1 MEDFP
6 PTLTM
11 QALVLATAD
20 KIALT
25 VGLRFAIESNHHKQ
39 SIEITQCWWH
49 FPAEVTSSRTKV
61 LRLCLCLPDSIK
73 VFLTANPSS
82 SLELFFFFFHLFL
95 LVPAAWNFKLK
106 SCPSKTYALKESG
119 LPCLKD
125 ITEQATLLLSRKP
138 HFSSQIWFRDSHLI

>member
-39 SIEITQCWWH
+39 SIEITQC
-49 FPAEVTSSRTKV
+49 
-61 LRLCLCLPDSIK
+61 
-73 VFLTANPSS
+73 
-82 SLELFFFFFHLFL
+82 
-95 LVPAAWNFKLK
+95 
-106 SCPSKTYALKESG
+106 
-119 LPCLKD
+119 
-125 ITEQATLLLSRKP
+125 
-138 HFSSQIWFRDSHLI
+138 